1 MYAETKENRGK
12 QRQIKVITYKDD
24 TRNGVNGSKD

>member
-12 QRQIKVITYKDD
+12 QRQIKVVTYKDE
-24 TRNGVNGSKD
+24 TRNGVTGSKD